1 MKKIMLIICAFLT
14 FTANVYA
21 NEKETVKF
29 KKCVDGDT
37 AVFTVNNED
46 IKVRFLAIDTP
57 ETVHPTKKEQPYGKN
72 ASEYTCKKITNAKK
86 IELEYDSKSTKLD
99 KYERTL
105 AWVWVDNSLFQKEL
119 LEIGYAQIKYVYG
132 KYSYLDEL
140 EKIEEEAKNEKK
152 GLWKDYT
159 AKTYIVTFIEDNDE
173 TKVKVNENE
182 LVTPLSVSKEGYNF
196 EGWYLNDK
204 EFDFDTKITSNLT
217 LTAKYNKKIGWTEIA
232 IVLVGAVILYK
243 VNPKKLKKEVKKIM
257 K

>member
-1 MKKIMLIICAFLT
+1 MEQKIYTESEIN
-14 FTANVYA
+14 ANYA
-21 NEKETVKF
+21 W
-29 KKCVDGDT
+29 
-37 AVFTVNNED
+37 
-46 IKVRFLAIDTP
+46 
-57 ETVHPTKKEQPYGKN
+57 
-72 ASEYTCKKITNAKK
+72 
-86 IELEYDSKSTKLD
+86 STKLVPSVF
-99 KYERTL
+99 YQVFGL
-105 AWVWVDNSLFQKEL
+105 DNTWFWDDEGLNYVFDSGTKE
-119 LEIGYAQIKYVYG
+119 V
-132 KYSYLDEL
+132 
-140 EKIEEEAKNEKK
+140 
-152 GLWKDYT
+152 
-159 AKTYIVTFIEDNDE
+159 DE